1 MPCEEFHDTLATG
14 SGFPP
19 FRSLWPTKAEPPLL
33 WVQLPQVVC
42 LPGSAGIAVPSGR
55 EPVRTTFSR
64 YAECIAAVAALSSLL
79 GCEYALDPI
88 RTGVIRVD
96 PQAKSIAVLQHAL
109 AKNSYFF
116 SFNQLEIN
124 GGAQPSASGCMH
136 HAVAIKIYILNQTV
150 FLRFGR

>member
-1 MPCEEFHDTLATG
+1 M
-14 SGFPP
+14 
-19 FRSLWPTKAEPPLL
+19 RSLWPTKAEPPLL
-33 WVQLPQVVC
+33 WVQLPQVVF
-42 LPGSAGIAVPSGR
+42 LPASTGAALPSGR
-55 EPVRTTFSR
+55 EAVRTSFRR
-64 YAECIAAVAALSSLL
+64 YAECIV
-79 GCEYALDPI
+79 
-88 RTGVIRVD
+88 VRVD